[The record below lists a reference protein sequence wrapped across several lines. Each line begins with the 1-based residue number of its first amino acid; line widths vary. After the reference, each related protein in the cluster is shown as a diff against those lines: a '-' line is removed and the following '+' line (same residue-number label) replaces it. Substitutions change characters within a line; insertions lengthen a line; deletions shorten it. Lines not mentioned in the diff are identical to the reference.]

1 MLKDTFFSREID
13 CPEREV
19 EVDGEREPSPLPPS
33 SKLLSM
39 ASIAGLLPLLW

>member
-19 EVDGEREPSPLPPS
+19 EVEGEPSPLPPS